1 MDSKHKWGEKMCKD
15 LDVAMEVQKELGGAD
30 TTKGAI
36 MLFKAAAK
44 SMNKLSEKMDAHI
57 TEADNR
63 WKLVDEKL
71 EHLQKSF
78 DEYRTDAAK
87 YRLIVELIKALFG
100 TTKRSLVTLMWFGG
114 VFGLLHFKDILD
126 ILKNFV

>member
-1 MDSKHKWGEKMCKD
+1 MCKD
-15 LDVAMEVQKELGGAD
+15 LDMAMEVQKELGGAD

-44 SMNKLSEKMDAHI
+44 SMNKLSEKMDTHI

-63 WKLVDEKL
+63 WKMVDEKL
-71 EHLQKSF
+71 ENLQKSF
-78 DEYRTDAAK
+78 DEYKTDAAK

-100 TTKRSLVTLMWFGG
+100 TTKRSIVTLVWFG
-114 VFGLLHFKDILD
+114 VLFGIFHLRDLLEV
-126 ILKNFV
+126 LKTLI

>member
-1 MDSKHKWGEKMCKD
+1 MCKD
-15 LDVAMEVQKELGGAD
+15 LDMAMEVQKELGGAD

-44 SMNKLSEKMDAHI
+44 SMNKLSEKMDTHI
-57 TEADNR
+57 KEADNR
-63 WKLVDEKL
+63 WKMVDEKL
-71 EHLQKSF
+71 ENLQKSF

-100 TTKRSLVTLMWFGG
+100 TTKRSLVTLLWFGG
-114 VFGLLHFKDILD
+114 VFGLLHFKDILE
-126 ILKNFV
+126 ILKNFM